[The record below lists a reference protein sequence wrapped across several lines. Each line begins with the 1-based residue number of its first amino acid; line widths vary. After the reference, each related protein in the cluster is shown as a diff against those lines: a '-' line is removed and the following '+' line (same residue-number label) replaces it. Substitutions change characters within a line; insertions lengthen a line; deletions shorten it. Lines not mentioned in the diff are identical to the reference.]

1 LIMESNVEEHA
12 VRGLRADAAKVD
24 YKWLSRWK
32 FQFRV
37 SLRQPN
43 RKWSVPRRIMKERLE
58 TVWCNIFRVR
68 RLMARSLGYEPVIEN
83 FDQSPFHMNEVGSKS
98 AGSLTITGGG
108 SVALVEGHAAT
119 RERWSANTMVA
130 SRSAVA
136 GRLPPLQLMF
146 KAKSG
151 ARVLPKL
158 QDSCPCWAPW
168 LSVGVSPSGSY
179 CESDILNYLELVL
192 DPMSPDRDWRI
203 LLVDAYA
210 AQTTQAVRRAC
221 WHRGYV
227 LISHGGGTTGVS
239 QVNDTDLHQAL
250 KRQYME
256 LESAEMLDQQ
266 RLRPAAVPVPRKE
279 DCIQWMASVWHNPA
293 LHTAAADGFLKTGQA
308 NALDGSQDHRICRES
323 RLFWDESQMW
333 RRRAEVTHDVDVE
346 FDSGRLAWSYNDVDR
361 LVLAFPKHGPRYDAV
376 HSDEGSDEPDE
387 DASDGRHSDD
397 DDDGDDD
404 EPAVAGC
411 EPAVAGCGEP
421 AVAGCEPA
429 VPDHAGAAAA
439 AGPLAGPLALVSMD
453 AAEADLVHDYQHSLD
468 VLRVVLEQVRAVGQD
483 ALAATVSHAIVVQE
497 RKCRGTKRA
506 SDAVAQAMVGNHASA
521 VADLTA
527 AQTIV
532 AKADAEAKRTR
543 RTIRQLQEEH
553 DRLQAARLALQRAST
568 VVECLD
574 AVKKFETGDLGQG
587 HVSGGTKEHFKNRM
601 QVLERLRRRFPPL
614 PAEQQNDWEWFLPR
628 WDKARLAHMH
638 HLNRNAWGSQ
648 FKNEVLAILQSLRE
662 GDTLA
667 LSRWMAVQSRNFL
680 CIPALLV

>member
-1 LIMESNVEEHA
+1 
-12 VRGLRADAAKVD
+12 VD
-24 YKWLSRWK
+24 YTWLSRWK
-32 FQFRV
+32 FQFRI

-43 RKWSVPRRIMKERLE
+43 RKWSVPRAIMKERLE
-58 TVWCNIFRVR
+58 ITWCNIFRVR
-68 RLMARSLGYEPVIEN
+68 QLMARSLGYDPIIEN
-83 FDQSPFHMNEVGSKS
+83 FDQSPFHMNEVGSK
-98 AGSLTITGGG
+98 ATGSLSITGGG

-136 GRLPPLQLMF
+136 GRFPPLQLMF

-158 QDSCPCWAPW
+158 QEAVPCWAKW
-168 LSVGVSPSGSY
+168 LSVEVSQSGSY

-192 DPMSPDRDWRI
+192 EPMSPDRDWRI

-210 AQTTQAVRRAC
+210 AQTTKACRRAC

-250 KRQYME
+250 KRNYME
-256 LESAEMLDQQ
+256 LESQDMLDQQ
-266 RLRPAAVPVPRKE
+266 RLRPHAVPVPRKE
-279 DCIQWMASVWHNPA
+279 DCILWMAAVWHNPV

-308 NALDGSQDHRICRES
+308 NALDGSQDYRICREA

-346 FDSGRLAWSYNDVDR
+346 YDSHRLSWSYNDVDR
-361 LVLAFPKHGPRYDAV
+361 LVVAFPMHGQRYDNL

-387 DASDGRHSDD
+387 DASDGDS
-397 DDDGDDD
+397 DDGDDD
-404 EPAVAGC
+404 GEPAVAAC
-411 EPAVAGCGEP
+411 DDGEP
-421 AVAGCEPA
+421 AVAGCKPA

-439 AGPLAGPLALVSMD
+439 AVPSHAGAAAAAGPLALVSMD
-453 AAEADLVHDYQHSLD
+453 AAEADLAHDHQLSLD

-497 RKCRGTKRA
+497 RRCRGTKRA

-521 VADLTA
+521 VADVAA

-543 RTIRQLQEEH
+543 HTLRQMQEES
-553 DRLQAARLALQRAST
+553 DRLDKARFALQKATT

-574 AVKKFETGDLGQG
+574 AVKKFETSDLGQG
-587 HVSGGTKEHFKNRM
+587 HVTGGTKENFKHRM

-614 PAEQQNDWEWFLPR
+614 PAEQQNDWEWFTPR
-628 WDKARLAHMH
+628 WDRARLARLH
-638 HLNRNAWGSQ
+638 HLNKNAWGSQ
-648 FKNEVLAILQSLRE
+648 FKNEVLVILQSLRD
-662 GDTLA
+662 GDELA
-667 LSRWMAVQSRNFL
+667 LSRWMAVQSREFL
-680 CIPALLV
+680 CIPALRV